1 MSNLCKIRSDEIVS
15 GRNAIET
22 LELNQSVGL
31 RKSKKSVLL
40 IENAQL
46 IRESLIEVLGKHA
59 RDIRFFGIGAGDLS
73 VDELPN
79 MILLYT
85 RSGIGGDAGVQQLF
99 DRVARTFSGT
109 PIMVLAETEDR
120 KQAAWAI
127 RNGANGYFP
136 TSLSME
142 ILAAAIRLI
151 LAGGTFV
158 PAEIVID
165 EMSDRCGLP
174 RLNREAGLAA
184 PQAQVR
190 PAQREFVSFTDREHE
205 IVSLMRCG
213 EPNKVIARKL
223 AISPSTVKVHVHNI
237 MSKLNANNRTQAMYM
252 LENLQESAH

>member
-1 MSNLCKIRSDEIVS
+1 MSNHCKVQAEELIA
-15 GRNAIET
+15 GRNAIDAP
-22 LELNQSVGL
+22 ELNHSASL
-31 RKSKKSVLL
+31 RKSKKNVLL

-46 IRESLIEVLGKHA
+46 IRESLMEVLGKHA
-59 RDIRFFGIGAGDLS
+59 RDIRFFGTSVSELS
-73 VDELPN
+73 VDDLPD
-79 MILLYT
+79 MILLNI
-85 RSGIGGDAGVQQLF
+85 RNGIGADDDMQQLF
-99 DRVARTFSGT
+99 GRVTRSFSGV
-109 PIMVLAETEDR
+109 PFMVLAETEDR

-136 TSLSME
+136 TSLSIE

-174 RLNREAGLAA
+174 RPTREAA
-184 PQAQVR
+184 PPARQMQQR
-190 PAQREFVSFTDREHE
+190 PMQRVFVNFTDREHE

-223 AISPSTVKVHVHNI
+223 EISPSTVKVHIHNI
-237 MSKLNANNRTQAMYM
+237 MSKLNANNRTQAVYL
-252 LENLQESAH
+252 LENLQDQSH